1 MRLSIHARLFL
12 TLLSPRPFLGAAPCG
27 SASVDRRPDPETA
40 ELRFR
45 ATQGHRLWII
55 ALAMLLLSAVLAY
68 PLSRRLARPVR
79 DFQHAAL

>member
-1 MRLSIHARLFL
+1 M
-12 TLLSPRPFLGAAPCG
+12 
-27 SASVDRRPDPETA
+27 DRRPDPETA